1 MANNKKENKKPVITT
16 KKKMDNSIEV
26 QINKTPD
33 KTVGG
38 RILVWMVCIFTF
50 LGIILSL
57 VFVIL
62 ASLGVIK

>member
-1 MANNKKENKKPVITT
+1 MANNKKENKKPVIST

-38 RILVWMVCIFTF
+38 RILVWTVCICTF
-50 LGIILSL
+50 LGILLSL
-57 VFVIL
+57 VVVIL
-62 ASLGVIK
+62 AACGVF

>member
-1 MANNKKENKKPVITT
+1 MAKNKKDNKKPVIST

-38 RILVWMVCIFTF
+38 RILVWAVCICTF
-50 LGIILSL
+50 LGIVLSL
-57 VFVIL
+57 VAVIL
-62 ASLGVIK
+62 ASLGVF